1 MKVVKS
7 FAGLV
12 LAGTLMFSV
21 SGCSSTKVDAAT
33 ATAIIDVRTPA
44 EYAAGHLE
52 RAINIDV
59 EGATFNE
66 QVSALDK
73 AGTYFLYCH
82 SGRRAGIATDQM
94 KSMGFANVT
103 NLGGMEDAA
112 AATSLPIV
120 R

>member
-1 MKVVKS
+1 
-7 FAGLV
+7 
-12 LAGTLMFSV
+12 MFSV

-44 EYAAGHLE
+44 
-52 RAINIDV
+52 
-59 EGATFNE
+59 
-66 QVSALDK
+66 DK